1 MNDRFPHNTNRVDKQ
16 YTTHLGDI
24 QTRDILLSAHKTNTS
39 LQKTR
44 HCRENIRTMSI
55 SSEVFFHVCQ
65 TRVRQKRRRYMVV
78 WLQIHKIWQKIFFR
92 YLISSL
98 FVSWWFLWHAFYFYL
113 VWFHCKRLVLMHI
126 SEPRPVS
133 PYAAEWHRKYLLR
146 YSYWQHKSI

>member
-1 MNDRFPHNTNRVDKQ
+1 MRLTLETFKQEIFCFQLIKPIPVYKKHAIAEKISEQWAYHQRFSSMSVRPGSSKKGVDTWWYGCKFIK
-16 YTTHLGDI
+16 Y
-24 QTRDILLSAHKTNTS
+24 K
-39 LQKTR
+39 KK
-44 HCRENIRTMSI
+44 NIFPI
-55 SSEVFFHVCQ
+55 SYNLIVF
-65 TRVRQKRRRYMVV
+65 
-78 WLQIHKIWQKIFFR
+78 
-92 YLISSL
+92 S